1 MNKYVNI
8 ILTAA
13 AAAVMTLGCSTKHA
27 VIAHT
32 GTVLGVDV
40 SQDPASGLYHAKLGF
55 ARSETAYVP
64 SNRTT
69 GSTNDPTTG
78 QGAKDVAPVLMEIR
92 LQNMFS
98 GGGLYQRLA
107 VGAEAVAQPGATL
120 MLAKDANGMISSNAA
135 AVVAALQ
142 TVPAVDANATA
153 AKVPLAKAYQIATDR
168 SNYDAVA
175 KQLGYTSFEAFL
187 ADPSVGIAKVKD
199 MYNQLK
205 AKGIPLP

>member
-1 MNKYVNI
+1 MKYTIFVLASI
-8 ILTAA
+8 GLLAGF
-13 AAAVMTLGCSTKHA
+13 GCSTKHA

-78 QGAKDVAPVLMEIR
+78 QGAKDVAPVIMEIR
-92 LQNMFS
+92 LQNIFA

-107 VGAEAVAQPGATL
+107 VGAEAVEQPGATL
-120 MLAKDANGMISSNAA
+120 MFAKDASGAISSNVA
-135 AVVAALQ
+135 AVVASLQ
-142 TVPAVDANATA
+142 SVPTADASGIA
-153 AKVPLAKAYQIATDR
+153 AKVPLAKAYQMATDR
-168 SNYDAVA
+168 ANYDAVA
-175 KQLGYTSFEAFL
+175 KSFGYSSFDAFL
-187 ADPSVGIAKVKD
+187 ADPSVAAAKVKAI
-199 MYNQLK
+199 YAELK
-205 AKGIPLP
+205 AKGVPLP